1 MSIEE
6 VADEAGALN
15 ETQVKRPYSPAER
28 IGAFTRHGLAARPFV
43 VFKPST

>member
-15 ETQVKRPYSPAER
+15 ETQVK
-28 IGAFTRHGLAARPFV
+28 TVLAGR
-43 VFKPST
+43 TYRRGH